1 MPCRASKSYLD
12 GCSIEDGGFI
22 GLAVA
27 LEQNSSL
34 QILNLREIILVS
46 MALWHWQRVAKHQ
59 VLQQIGR
66 ANGSFESIYRCCW
79 RLFRRTP
86 TK

>member
-1 MPCRASKSYLD
+1 MQHRD
-12 GCSIEDGGFI
+12 DGFI

-46 MALWHWQRVAKHQ
+46 MALWHWQRAEAS
-59 VLQQIGR
+59 VLQQIALGR
-66 ANGSFESIYRCCW
+66 MEVLNRSTVVAGGAFEEHQR
-79 RLFRRTP
+79 
-86 TK
+86 